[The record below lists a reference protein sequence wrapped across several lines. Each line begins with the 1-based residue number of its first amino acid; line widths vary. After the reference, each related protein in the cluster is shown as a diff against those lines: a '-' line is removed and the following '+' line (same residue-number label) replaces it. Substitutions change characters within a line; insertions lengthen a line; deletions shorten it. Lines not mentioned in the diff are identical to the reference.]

1 VTFRSESGGNVEKV
15 VIEIPD
21 QLVEEFKLYQ
31 DRLREIIL
39 LGLLQLKVQE
49 ALMLYSRGVVS
60 SARAA
65 ELAGLSTP
73 DMVRQASA
81 FVVQPRWSEEMVQ
94 EELA

>member
-1 VTFRSESGGNVEKV
+1 VEKV

-21 QLVEEFKLYQ
+21 QLVEEFKLYE

-60 SARAA
+60 FARAT

-73 DMVRQASA
+73 DMIRQARA
-81 FVVQPRWSEEMVQ
+81 FGVHPRWSEEMVQ

>member
-1 VTFRSESGGNVEKV
+1 VEKV

-21 QLVEEFKLYQ
+21 QLVQEFKLYQ

-49 ALMLYSRGVVS
+49 ALLLYSRGLVS
-60 SARAA
+60 FARTA
-65 ELAGLSTP
+65 ELAGLSRP
-73 DMVRQASA
+73 EMIRQARA
-81 FVVQPRWSEEMVQ
+81 FGVQPRWSEQMIQ